1 MVARNTNVRV
11 SKGNL
16 WAAGPLTAAAV
27 FMLAGQAVAQSGA
40 GKAPAAQPSGQAA
53 AQPAKNPGTGK
64 LIKSA
69 SDTKGQPEMRNPLQN
84 AAPESGSEKVKV
96 DEHLIVDLHVNDE
109 DLSNVFAFLKTLPAK
124 GEKTKHQQHPETE

>member
-40 GKAPAAQPSGQAA
+40 GKAPAAQPSGQPA

-69 SDTKGQPEMRNPLQN
+69 SGHQGPAGDAEP
-84 AAPESGSEKVKV
+84 AAERGPG
-96 DEHLIVDLHVNDE
+96 I
-109 DLSNVFAFLKTLPAK
+109 
-124 GEKTKHQQHPETE
+124 GE